1 MAFLRS
7 FSTQPQQQPQ
17 APFIDKK
24 GFYIPTQSSNL
35 ASAKPY
41 KTGWDIERGIKS
53 ALDRVTWVYKSVYAI
68 SANAA
73 SLPIGLRKG
82 DWRIG
87 ELTWD
92 DPILNILNRK
102 ANPGQDAFT
111 FRFMLSSQLLLSSKG
126 AFVEVIRNRMGDVAA
141 LILLQ
146 PQYVYPIPDPEKFV
160 SGFSVEYPNTPKR
173 IIPTEDVL
181 WVRVPHPIDPF
192 RGQTPLDSAGLAI
205 EFDYYSK
212 VYNRNF
218 VVNDGRPGGILVV
231 NGDLEEQ
238 ESEELKRRFTG
249 TTGTNIGGAG
259 RLTVMSADSAQFIDT
274 STNQRDAQYTEARSQ
289 NKEEILIAFGVPES
303 VIGNAGNKTF
313 ANADTE
319 LEVFW
324 RETMLPHL
332 TLLERAFDKLDTDMS
347 TYFSYDLSSVAILS
361 RDDRERSSF
370 HLEELKQGAISIDE
384 YRLLTNREPVGIDEL
399 LVPTNLSPVVMQT
412 NKNPGGDAEQPVSQ
426 GNDGALL
433 NPNQRPGRRP
443 NDAQD
448 PTVPGSTGMTP
459 ASTQTVER
467 ENPPSPRPVFA
478 PALTPLGQE
487 IDESKGMEDTTMR
500 RINQLTRLEKSISLQ
515 VGSLFKRQERVVL
528 EKASSK
534 KVKEKWEAG
543 EGIKASD
550 IFDITVWDKQITED
564 GKAWISAVFLDA
576 AIEISGTKIDSLD
589 MDSAGDV
596 IAPRVNAIKV
606 INQTTMKNIE
616 KIILDNS
623 LKTHAEFV
631 AELKEWFSSIFEK
644 RVKTISRTEVGG
656 AFNAGLLWAAK
667 QLGYTQKTWVHLNAD
682 GSRSDHA
689 DMASTSIGINDSF
702 EVSGKAVLYPGDT
715 NGDAASNFNCHC
727 TLLFS

>member
-7 FSTQPQQQPQ
+7 FSTQPQQP
-17 APFIDKK
+17 AFIDKK
-24 GFYIPTQSSNL
+24 GFYIPTQSSQL
-35 ASAKPY
+35 ATAAPY
-41 KTGWDIERGIKS
+41 KSGWDIERGIKN

-68 SANAA
+68 ASNAA

-92 DPILNILNRK
+92 DPVLNILNRK

-173 IIPTEDVL
+173 IIPSEDVL

-274 STNQRDAQYTEARSQ
+274 ATNQRDAQYTEARSQ

-324 RETMLPHL
+324 RETMMPHL
-332 TLLERAFDKLDTDMS
+332 TLLERAFDKLDTDTT
-347 TYFSYDLSSVAILS
+347 TYFSYDVSSVAILS

-412 NKNPGGDAEQPVSQ
+412 NKNPGGNAEEPNQQPS
-426 GNDGALL
+426 GDGSLL

-448 PTVPGSTGMTP
+448 EAMPSGVGMAP
-459 ASTQTVER
+459 ASTSYIER
-467 ENPPSPRPVFA
+467 QNPPTPRPIYT
-478 PALTPLGQE
+478 PPLTPLGQE
-487 IDESKGMEDTTMR
+487 IDESKGLEDSAIR
-500 RINQLTRLEKSISLQ
+500 RVNQLTRLEKSISLQ

-534 KVKEKWEAG
+534 KVKEKWESG
-543 EGIKASD
+543 EGIKASE
-550 IFDITVWDKQITED
+550 IFDINVWDKQIVED

-576 AIEISGTKIDSLD
+576 AIEISGAKIDSLD
-589 MDSAGDV
+589 MDSAGEF

-631 AELKEWFSSIFEK
+631 AELKEWFTSVFEK

-667 QLGYTQKTWVHLNAD
+667 QLGYTQKTWVHLNTD

-689 DMASTSIGINDSF
+689 DMASTSIGIDEAF
-702 EVSGKAVLYPGDT
+702 EVSGKSVMHPGDT
-715 NGDAASNFNCHC
+715 DGDAASNFNCHC

>member
-7 FSTQPQQQPQ
+7 FSTQQQQQQQP
-17 APFIDKK
+17 ANPLIDKK
-24 GFYIPTQSSNL
+24 GFYVPSGTVGG
-35 ASAKPY
+35 SAMPY
-41 KTGWDIERGIKS
+41 KSGWDIERGIKN

-92 DPILNILNRK
+92 APILDILNRQT
-102 ANPGQDAFT
+102 NPGQDAFS
-111 FRFMLSSQLLLSSKG
+111 FRFMLSSQVLLSSKG
-126 AFVEVIRNRMGDVAA
+126 AFIEVIRNRMGDVAA
-141 LILLQ
+141 LVLLQ
-146 PQYVYPIPDPEKFV
+146 PQYVYPIPDAEKFV
-160 SGFSVEYPNTPKR
+160 SGFSVEYPKTPKR
-173 IIPTEDVL
+173 IIPAEDVL
-181 WVRVPHPIDPF
+181 WVRVPHPIDPY
-192 RGQTPLDSAGLAI
+192 RGQTALDAAGLAI

-238 ESEELKRRFTG
+238 ESEELRRRFSG

-274 STNQRDAQYTEARSQ
+274 GVNQRDAQYTEARAQ

-324 RETMLPHL
+324 RETMMPHL
-332 TLLERAFDKLDTDMS
+332 TLLERAFDRLDMDKS
-347 TYFSYDLSSVAILS
+347 TYFSYDVSSVAILS

-384 YRLLTNREPVGIDEL
+384 YRLLTNRDPVGIDEL

-412 NKNPGGDAEQPVSQ
+412 NHGATGTQPQSS
-426 GNDGALL
+426 DGRPLL
-433 NPNQRPGRRP
+433 NPNQRPGQRP
-443 NDAQD
+443 GNAPDKPVPSGVGQAPTSDA
-448 PTVPGSTGMTP
+448 
-459 ASTQTVER
+459 TVER
-467 ENPPSPRPVFA
+467 ENPPSPRPIYT
-478 PALTPLGQE
+478 PPLTPLAQE
-487 IDESKGMEDTTMR
+487 IDESKAIDDSTMR
-500 RINQLTRLEKSISLQ
+500 RVNQLTRLEQSVSLQ
-515 VGSLFKRQERVVL
+515 VGSLLKRQERVL
-528 EKASSK
+528 MEKASSK
-534 KVKEKWEAG
+534 KVKEKWESG

-550 IFDITVWDKQITED
+550 IFDIDVWDNQLVAD
-564 GKAWISAVFLDA
+564 GKAWVSAVFLDG
-576 AIEISGTKIDSLD
+576 AIEIASAKMDSLNLE
-589 MDSAGDV
+589 SANEIVSG
-596 IAPRVNAIKV
+596 RVSAIKV
-606 INQTTMKNIE
+606 INQTTMKNVE
-616 KIILDNS
+616 KIILNNS
-623 LKTHAEFV
+623 TKTHADFV
-631 AELKEWFSSIFEK
+631 AELKEWFSSVFEK
-644 RVKTISRTEVGG
+644 RVKTISKTEVGG

-667 QLGYTQKTWVHLNAD
+667 QLGYSQKTWVHLNAD

-689 DMASTSIGINDSF
+689 EMASTSIAIDDAF
-702 EVSGKAVLYPGDT
+702 TVSGKSVMYPGDID
-715 NGDAASNFNCHC
+715 GDASSNLNCHC
-727 TLLFS
+727 TLMFS

>member
-7 FSTQPQQQPQ
+7 FSTPQEP
-17 APFIDKK
+17 AFIDKK
-24 GFYIPTQSSNL
+24 GFYIPTQGSSL
-35 ASAKPY
+35 AKAAPY
-41 KTGWDIERGIKS
+41 KTGWDIERGIKN

-92 DPILNILNRK
+92 APILNILNRK
-102 ANPGQDAFT
+102 TNPGQDAFT

-126 AFVEVIRNRMGDVAA
+126 AFVEIIRNRMGEVAA
-141 LILLQ
+141 LVLLQ
-146 PQYVYPIPDPEKFV
+146 PQYTYPIPDAEKFV
-160 SGFSVEYPNTPKR
+160 SGFSVEYPNTAKR
-173 IIPTEDVL
+173 VIPAEDVI

-192 RGQTPLDSAGLAI
+192 RGQTPLDAAGLAI

-231 NGDLEEQ
+231 NGDMDEQ

-274 STNQRDAQYTEARSQ
+274 ATNQRDAQYTEARSQ

-332 TLLERAFDKLDTDMS
+332 TLLERAFDKLDADLR

-361 RDDRERSSF
+361 RDDRERSTF

-384 YRLLTNREPVGIDEL
+384 YRLLTNRDPVGIDEL

-412 NKNPGGDAEQPVSQ
+412 NRGG
-426 GNDGALL
+426 NLGATDTNKPAGSDTLL

-443 NDAQD
+443 NTEPDKPVPSGVGQA
-448 PTVPGSTGMTP
+448 PTSTETI
-459 ASTQTVER
+459 ER
-467 ENPPSPRPVFA
+467 ENPPTPRPIYS
-478 PALTPLGQE
+478 PALTPLSQD
-487 IDESKGMEDTTMR
+487 IDESKGLEDMTMR

-534 KVKEKWEAG
+534 KVKEKWESG

-550 IFDITVWDKQITED
+550 IFDVSVWDKQITED
-564 GKAWISAVFLDA
+564 GKSWISAVFLDA
-576 AIEISGTKIDSLD
+576 AIEIGSSKIDSLD
-589 MDSAGDV
+589 MESAGDV
-596 IAPRVNAIKV
+596 ISPRVNAIKM
-606 INQTTMKNIE
+606 INQTTVKNIE

-623 LKTHAEFV
+623 LKTHSEFV
-631 AELKEWFSSIFEK
+631 AELKNWFASIFEK

-667 QLGYTQKTWVHLNAD
+667 QLGYTQKTWVHLNTD

-689 DMASTSIGINDSF
+689 EMASTSIGIDDAF
-702 EVSGKAVLYPGDT
+702 DVSGKSVMHPGDT
-715 NGDAASNFNCHC
+715 DGDAGSNFNCHC